1 MSMQQRLRRT
11 AATLAAVALLGTGA
25 CSSEKPVL
33 HARASSPQNAAGV
46 ALLQRGQEDGARAA
60 FERAL
65 DEALRSSDPHAE
77 IDARLNL
84 ALMAID
90 HEDHTRAA
98 HHLALAIERMVGWG
112 ELGTEDRAVSWVTG
126 AELAFAMGH
135 REMQEYVYDG
145 AKRLGSDAG
154 LLLALAACAR
164 GDLIDPSGELA
175 AKRFEAAERDVLHI
189 RVLRCEARA
198 ALRRRDI
205 DTALAFADRAIEVDK
220 RGHDARALR
229 DDLALGAHALEK
241 SEFPARALH
250 RWLEVARVDA
260 AMASAEGLRE
270 SSDAVAALVPRV
282 ADSDRQ
288 RAAIVLEDLRERLA
302 LRDTAQRPAAK

>member
-1 MSMQQRLRRT
+1 MTTPLRRLSLPCFAVF
-11 AATLAAVALLGTGA
+11 AALALASCA
-25 CSSEKPVL
+25 SEKPVL
-33 HARASSPQNAAGV
+33 HAHASSPQNAAGV
-46 ALLQRGQEDGARAA
+46 ALLQKGQEDAARAA

-65 DEALRSSDPHAE
+65 DDALRSSDEHAE

-90 HEDHTRAA
+90 REDHARAA
-98 HHLALAIERMVGWG
+98 HHLALAIERMVSWG
-112 ELGTEDRAVSWVTG
+112 QLGTEDRAVSWVTG

-135 REMQEYVYDG
+135 REMQEFVYDG
-145 AKRLGSDAG
+145 AKRLGADAG

-164 GDLIDPSGELA
+164 GDLVDPTGELA

-229 DDLALGAHALEK
+229 DDLALGARALEK
-241 SEFPARALH
+241 SDNPAKALY

-260 AMASAEGLRE
+260 AMASPEGLRE
-270 SSDAVAALVPRV
+270 ASAAVAALVPRV
-282 ADSDRQ
+282 AESDKR
-288 RAAIVLEDLRERLA
+288 RAAIVLDDLRERLA
-302 LRDTAQRPAAK
+302 LHEGSQRAIAK

>member
-1 MSMQQRLRRT
+1 MTRKNFHISH
-11 AATLAAVALLGTGA
+11 AGLAAAALALLSCA
-25 CSSEKPVL
+25 SEKPVL
-33 HARASSPQNAAGV
+33 HARSSSPQNAAGV

-60 FERAL
+60 FDRAL
-65 DEALRSSDPHAE
+65 DDALRSNDEHAE

-90 HEDHTRAA
+90 HEDHPRAS

-112 ELGTEDRAVSWVTG
+112 QLGTEDRAVSWVTG
-126 AELAFAMGH
+126 AELAFALGH

-145 AKRLGSDAG
+145 AKRLGADAG

-164 GDLIDPSGELA
+164 GDLVDPTGELA

-198 ALRRRDI
+198 ALRRREV

-229 DDLALGAHALEK
+229 DDLAIGARALEK
-241 SEFPARALH
+241 SSFPEKALY

-260 AMASAEGLRE
+260 AMASADGLRE
-270 SSDAVAALVPRV
+270 SGEAVAALVPRV
-282 ADSDRQ
+282 TESDRR
-288 RAAIVLEDLRERLA
+288 RASLVLDDLRERLA
-302 LRDTAQRPAAK
+302 LRQAVQRPIVK

>member
-1 MSMQQRLRRT
+1 MTRSSVART
-11 AATLAAVALLGTGA
+11 KGFGLAIVALALVA

-46 ALLQRGQEDGARAA
+46 ALLQKGQEEGARAA

-65 DEALRSSDPHAE
+65 DDALRASDEHAE

-84 ALMAID
+84 ALMALD
-90 HEDHTRAA
+90 HEDHARAA
-98 HHLALAIERMVGWG
+98 HHLALAIERMVAWG
-112 ELGTEDRAVSWVTG
+112 QLGTEDRAVSWVTG

-145 AKRLGSDAG
+145 AKRLGADAG

-164 GDLIDPSGELA
+164 GDLVDPNGELA

-198 ALRRRDI
+198 ALRRRDV

-229 DDLALGAHALEK
+229 DDLALGARALEK
-241 SEFPARALH
+241 SDSPSRALF

-260 AMASAEGLRE
+260 AMVSADGLRE
-270 SSDAVAALVPRV
+270 SSAAVTALVPRV
-282 ADSDRQ
+282 SENDRR
-288 RAAIVLEDLRERLA
+288 RAAMVLEDLHERVA
-302 LRDTAQRPAAK
+302 LRQGGQRPEAK